1 MKKKICIVILS
12 RANFARIKSVLIEL
26 LKFKKINIEV
36 IIGGSALIDKF
47 GDIEKDVLKIGLRKI
62 HRVECV
68 IEGSSLASMAKTT
81 GVLLTDLTTI
91 FDNIKPNYILTIADR
106 HETLATAIAAR
117 YLNIKLI
124 HTQGGEVTGSVDNNV
139 RDAISMLA
147 DFHFPSTN
155 KSKNRLIKMGIN
167 YSRIFN
173 FGCPSLD
180 LLNYKNKLKK
190 DLSFINNIGVGS
202 NISFQKK
209 KYLVVLQHPDTDMYL
224 KSKEQITNTIKAIYQ
239 IKIPT
244 VWLWPNVDAGSNIF
258 SKEIRKFRERYNPNF
273 IQFIKNLEPED
284 YANLIRNCGCL
295 IGNSSSAIREGS
307 FLGIPAVN
315 IGFRQNMREKAHN
328 IIDVNYNHV
337 EIFNAIKKQFSKRFK
352 SSNLYGKGNSGLLI
366 SRQIIKLIK
375 SSS

>member
-62 HRVECV
+62 YRVECV

-180 LLNYKNKLKK
+180 LLYYKNKLKK

-307 FLGIPAVN
+307 YLGIPAVN